1 MVAKLSWYE
10 LTSPTASL
18 SGLVINLLLC
28 QCTIHQ
34 PSAVLFEAF
43 DALLL
48 LAKGGRMAYFGESED
63 QFQRP
68 SFNVL

>member
-1 MVAKLSWYE
+1 MTDV
-10 LTSPTASL
+10 
-18 SGLVINLLLC
+18 LLLC

-48 LAKGGRMAYFGESED
+48 LAKGGRMAYFGESEY
-63 QFQRP
+63 FHLSNALSSMSLILP
-68 SFNVL
+68 Y